1 MVAVQTIDEERWIRF
16 ARRSMAIAFCA
27 GLLLAIGSSGAI
39 VVGRTLGGTPRFA
52 FASSVL
58 VSGVCSLIFGITLRS
73 HYATL
78 IFGAAIARLRAVVLL
93 GPQLAGAALGI
104 AFTHLLLRLVGH
116 ASWLAEGPQQFV
128 NDAVASIGLALM
140 MRAWGCRSLC
150 LGALAIGLGILV
162 MYSMTSSL
170 WHLDQPPIPFEVGV
184 QQLVV
189 TQVLCGAVALLVTR
203 LVVSQPKDGELE

>member
-1 MVAVQTIDEERWIRF
+1 MGSVQTFDEERWSLF

-58 VSGVCSLIFGITLRS
+58 VSGACSLIFGITLRS

-78 IFGAAIARLRAVVLL
+78 IFGAAIARLRAVILL

-128 NDAVASIGLALM
+128 NDAVASIGLAFM
-140 MRAWGCRSLC
+140 MRAWGCRSFC

-162 MYSMTSSL
+162 MYVMTSSF
-170 WHLDQPPIPFEVGV
+170 WHLDRPPEPFEVGI

-189 TQVLCGAVALLVTR
+189 TQVLSGALALLVTR
-203 LVVSQPKDGELE
+203 LVVFHLKDRDQE